1 MLKWF
6 EVFYLYSD
14 VLIKKLSFHSQESHL
29 EKLQKSK
36 NNFVVQSTT
45 TTSDDFDYRSI
56 LLWLSLGCLTVFI
69 ALRILR
75 CLLTKSE
82 RQSEEYRLSRHHHE
96 ALSID
101 EDVKSTV
108 DIK

>member
-1 MLKWF
+1 MNNLNQEHLF
-6 EVFYLYSD
+6 
-14 VLIKKLSFHSQESHL
+14 SFQESNL
-29 EKLQKSK
+29 EMLQKSK
-36 NNFVVQSTT
+36 DKFAVQPT

-56 LLWLSLGCLTVFI
+56 LLCLSLGCIVVFL
-69 ALRILR
+69 ALRILK

-82 RQSEEYRLSRHHHE
+82 RQSEEYRLSRQHE

-101 EDVKSTV
+101 EGTKSI